1 MSVQKLDRWTNENRV
16 PQRLLLS
23 GSGDLLKLALSTA
36 SKIIDEPLEKITQGI
51 NQDVKISVDDEQS
64 LKIGDHQNPESLS
77 VRGLIKWLHQTPVS
91 KRRVLVLENLER
103 TSRDAMHT
111 WLKILEEPPA
121 RAQFILT
128 TKNHHQLPT
137 TILSRLTV
145 LPIAHVFAGENHTQ
159 AAEFLASKDLID
171 QFVIIDAL
179 EKTHKED
186 PKTTKRFMDELLQ
199 SARQNPEHQ
208 RLIPALFDAYTDIQ
222 RNINRRL
229 VLEHLAI
236 YMQNR

>member
-1 MSVQKLDRWTNENRV
+1 MSAEKLNRWVSENRV

-23 GSGDLLKLALSTA
+23 GSGNLLELGLKTA
-36 SKIIDEPLEKITQGI
+36 SLILDEPLIKITQGI
-51 NQDVKISVDDEQS
+51 NQDVKVSVDDEQS
-64 LKIGDHQNPESLS
+64 LKIGDRQNPESLS
-77 VRGLIKWLHQTPVS
+77 VRGLIRWLHQTPVS

-111 WLKILEEPPA
+111 WLKILEEPPE

-145 LPIAHVFAGENHTQ
+145 LPITDIPVTNHSTD
-159 AAEFLASKDLID
+159 ASAFLASKDLID
-171 QFVIIDAL
+171 QFQIIDAL
-179 EKTHKED
+179 DKTQKDD
-186 PKTTKRFMDELLQ
+186 PKIAKRFMDELLHE
-199 SARQNPEHQ
+199 ARQNPQYQ
-208 RLIPALFDAYTDIQ
+208 RLIPAFFDAYTDIQ